1 MTTGEQR
8 ILKRFGRAVREHRHK
23 LGISQEKL
31 AEYAD
36 LHRTYVADVERGNRN
51 IGLVN
56 IVRLAAALK
65 VTPGQLINPCSDFE
79 SNDVGPKK
87 KHR

>member
-1 MTTGEQR
+1 MTTGER
-8 ILKRFGRAVREHRHK
+8 KILARFGRAVREHRHK
-23 LGISQEKL
+23 LGVSQEKL

-56 IVRLAAALK
+56 IIRLAAALE
-65 VTPGQLINPCSDFE
+65 VLPGQLVDPCTCETSAAC
-79 SNDVGPKK
+79 PKK